1 MKIDHQQVGTVDVIT
16 PIGTLVEDDASAFAE
31 KLQRR
36 LSTSNLRVVLD
47 LHEVPYVDSTALEA
61 LADAAD
67 RMEQR
72 STRLRLVSVV
82 PTVREVLKLTGM
94 SKHVQF
100 FEQVE
105 DAVRSFL

>member
-1 MKIDHQQVGTVDVIT
+1 MRIDQQQVGTVEVMT
-16 PIGTLVEDDASAFAE
+16 PFGTLVEDDATTFAQ

-36 LSTSNLRVVLD
+36 LSTSNSRVVLD
-47 LHEVPYVDSTALEA
+47 LHEVPYVDSAALEA

-67 RMEQR
+67 SMEER
-72 STRLRLVSVV
+72 STRLRLVGVT
-82 PTVREVLKLTGM
+82 PTVREVLELTGL
-94 SKHVQF
+94 SRQVQF